1 MDSYASLWN
10 LLQMVQANQNVQ
22 SWIKTL
28 AEGADFAHRQE
39 LARALQLRN
48 AMRMISAY
56 EYEAHLDKNGY
67 GSESQER
74 RVEAE
79 SRWAGDAYRA
89 ALDKVNEL
97 KDIIEA

>member
-1 MDSYASLWN
+1 
-10 LLQMVQANQNVQ
+10 
-22 SWIKTL
+22 
-28 AEGADFAHRQE
+28 
-39 LARALQLRN
+39 
-48 AMRMISAY
+48 MRMISAY